1 MTEEIKLSVIVPI
14 YNGEAYV
21 DRAMKCLLSQTLK
34 EIEVV
39 VVNDGSSDGSLKKLK
54 EWEAKDPRVTLLDK
68 ENEGVSIARNTAMS
82 EAKGKYITFLDVDDY
97 VEENAYEI
105 LTNCMEK
112 EKAQASLCSFFSESE
127 TEKEEVLLPW
137 KTGTVLTQKEIWDQL
152 IPWMIK
158 VYPEDGVS
166 SNIFGSVWRLCVK
179 REAWIKS
186 GVTFDPTL
194 RIAEDFDFCIRLY
207 NCLERIVI
215 VTDPLYH
222 YIRWDN
228 TTLAVYRKNQFQEGI
243 DNQLRLK
250 KFLEEEGKYEALKK
264 RFVGSYIDV
273 CIGSLVN
280 FVRPG
285 APAKK
290 QVLIELRQVI
300 DQIREDGIYEELS
313 LVPLTR
319 NQKLVLGLIKRKQVR
334 LILLLTKVRQARKG

>member
-1 MTEEIKLSVIVPI
+1 MDEVKISVVVPI

-21 DRAMKCLLSQTLK
+21 DRAMECLLSQTLQ

-39 VVNDGSSDGSLKKLK
+39 AVNDGSSDGSLEKLK
-54 EWEAKDPRVTLLDK
+54 QWEAKDERVTLIDK
-68 ENEGVSIARNTAMS
+68 KNEGVSVARNTAMA

-97 VEENAYEI
+97 VEKNAYE
-105 LTNCMEK
+105 LLVKHLEK
-112 EKAQASLCSFFSESE
+112 EDAEASLCSFFSESE

-137 KTGTVLTQKEIWDQL
+137 KTGTVLTEKEIWEQL

-179 REAWIKS
+179 RDAWLAS
-186 GVTFDPTL
+186 GVTFDPVL
-194 RIAEDFDFCIRLY
+194 KIAEDFDFCIRLY
-207 NCLERIVI
+207 NRLQRIVI

-243 DNQLRLK
+243 SNQIRLK
-250 KFLEEEGKYEALKK
+250 QFLLEEGKYEALKK

-285 APAKK
+285 APEKK
-290 QVLIELRQVI
+290 QVLKELREVV
-300 DQIREDGIYEELS
+300 DQIGEDGIYEEMS

-319 NQKLVLGLIKRKQVR
+319 NQKLVLSLIKKKQVR